1 MTLSE
6 FTKIYQENYN
16 LYNLEEQKKLDVVY
30 QKLYINK
37 LKKKFTSKGISKS

>member
-6 FTKIYQENYN
+6 FNKIYQENYN
-16 LYNLEEQKKLDVVY
+16 LYNLEEQKQLDAVY

-37 LKKKFTSKGISKS
+37 LKKKFTSKEIPK

>member
-6 FTKIYQENYN
+6 FNKIYQENYN
-16 LYNLEEQKKLDVVY
+16 LYNLEEQKQLDIVY

-37 LKKKFTSKGISKS
+37 LKKK

>member
-6 FTKIYQENYN
+6 FNKIYQENYN
-16 LYNLEEQKKLDVVY
+16 LYNLEEQKQLDVVY

-37 LKKKFTSKGISKS
+37 LKKKFTPKEIPKS